1 MKRTAL
7 ALIFLTVILFSAC
20 MYGSK
25 VQAPDG
31 VYAILEEMRRD
42 PRVIAFADS
51 MGILQLGAGTKC
63 IDPVK
68 HTYRR
73 NGRIFLYNEDWGGVL
88 ELPEGW
94 IPEDDLWQAA
104 VSFHGTC
111 VWSPDS
117 TVLLSTYAGYTEPD
131 IDRLESACES
141 LEEAG
146 FTLEAHEETWM
157 ILGDEPARCLSILA
171 RGKDGIIYLGK
182 TVTTENSSIEYSV
195 SLQYDE
201 NEKGDRIDVLKSY
214 LERYPLGPEGQTPIG
229 DALI

>member
-1 MKRTAL
+1 MTRKLTFIIIAL
-7 ALIFLTVILFSAC
+7 VLLCSCGPKAVSLTERGVADILSQMRSDPALKA
-20 MYGSK
+20 Y
-25 VQAPDG
+25 
-31 VYAILEEMRRD
+31 
-42 PRVIAFADS
+42 ADS
-51 MGILQLGAGTKC
+51 MGVEQLGEGTVC
-63 IDPVK
+63 LDPVK
-68 HTYRR
+68 HLYRR
-73 NGRIFLYNEDWGGVL
+73 SDRHFLYNEDWGGVL

-131 IDRLESACES
+131 IDRLGSACES

-146 FTLEAHEETWM
+146 FTLGAHEETWM

-214 LERYPLGPEGQTPIG
+214 IERYPLGPEGQTPIG